1 MSGAQAKATTNGGG
15 ICLVTEINEKPLNK
29 RHQQGYLDEKYS
41 DLDQVIKRVKE
52 AKAKKEAVSIGY
64 LGNAVV
70 DVLNLNEINFVCLP
84 RSVNEIREEDFA
96 TITHVIDCA
105 FPRNYMDAIVYDL
118 YVSEV
123 INRISQFKVGGQ
135 KYLYLGSFSS
145 VNGGYSEYGKRKR
158 KIEDVVT
165 ESEFEV
171 LRVGLVL
178 DPTNLGG
185 RALEFQNVLN
195 RLPIVPLPHRS
206 WFPLYVTNLQTSL
219 DAKANTSHTHTIAN
233 VTNLQTSLDNKA
245 PFSALGDD
253 PNYASP
259 ISTQLTTINNT
270 LALKAKKIMKH
281 YQEQLIWPLLT

>member
-1 MSGAQAKATTNGGG
+1 MIRVG
-15 ICLVTEINEKPLNK
+15 IFGSN
-29 RHQQGYLDEKYS
+29 
-41 DLDQVIKRVKE
+41 
-52 AKAKKEAVSIGY
+52 GY
-64 LGNAVV
+64 LGNALV
-70 DVLNLNEINFVCLP
+70 DVLNLNEIKFVCLP
-84 RSVNEIREEDFA
+84 RSVNEIREEDLA

-195 RLPIVPLPHRS
+195 RLPIVPIPHRS
-206 WFPLYVTNLQTSL
+206 WFPLYVTNLQTFKDSVL
-219 DAKANTSHTHTIAN
+219 KFIFEGSVEGLCVAKLSTLSSVTS
-233 VTNLQTSLDNKA
+233 
-245 PFSALGDD
+245 
-253 PNYASP
+253 
-259 ISTQLTTINNT
+259 QLTLGKRQFDIPRGLTSIIVSFIRIIP
-270 LALKAKKIMKH
+270 LKKLDSLRSICIRFPL
-281 YQEQLIWPLLT
+281 EQG